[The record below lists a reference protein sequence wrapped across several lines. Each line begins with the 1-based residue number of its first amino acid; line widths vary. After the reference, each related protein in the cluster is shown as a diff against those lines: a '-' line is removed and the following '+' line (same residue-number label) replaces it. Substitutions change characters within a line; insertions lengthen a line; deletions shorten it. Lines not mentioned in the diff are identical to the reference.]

1 MSEEPGKSR
10 GLPSWLLSVAF
21 IVFWTPIFAYVLY
34 FVVDTPY
41 HQFGV
46 GVVFLA
52 MVGSGLY
59 LAKRTGGIRRKR
71 IQENL

>member
-10 GLPSWLLSVAF
+10 GLPSWSASVAL
-21 IVFWTPIFAYVLY
+21 IVFWTPIFALVLY

-41 HQFGV
+41 HLFGI
-46 GVVFLA
+46 GAAFLA
-52 MVGSGLY
+52 MIGSGLY
-59 LAKRTGGIRRKR
+59 LAQRTGGIRRKR